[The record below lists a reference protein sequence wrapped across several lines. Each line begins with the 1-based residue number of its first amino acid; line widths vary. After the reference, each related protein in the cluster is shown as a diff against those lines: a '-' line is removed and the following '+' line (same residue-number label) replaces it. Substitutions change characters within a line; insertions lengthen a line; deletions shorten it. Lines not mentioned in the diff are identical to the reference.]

1 MMGASRP
8 SGASPAVA
16 PRALAPLAKALRE
29 GSLDLGD
36 YIESTLD
43 RVDELEATIQALLP
57 EPGRR
62 ERLRSEA
69 AALAAR
75 YPLPEGRPPLFGVL
89 LGVKDI
95 YAAEGFDT
103 RAGSRLPPKLFAMQ
117 EGPVVAALRR
127 AGALVLGKTVTTEFA
142 YFAPGPT
149 RNPWDTRRTPGG
161 SSSGSA
167 ASIAAGFCS
176 IATGTQTI
184 GSIARPAAFCG
195 VAGWKPRYGRL
206 SREGIVPFS
215 PSVDHAG
222 LFAPDAAGLALAA
235 SVVAGDWD
243 AARHAGALAA
253 FASKPPVLAVPEGPY
268 LLQAEPEG
276 LAGFERQ
283 LEALG
288 ALGFTV
294 IRLRAMDDIADINA
308 RHRRICAADMA
319 RVQKL
324 WFAAHEGLYA
334 KASAELI
341 RTGQA
346 IGDEELTRDMRGRE
360 ELRAILDATIAA
372 GGARFW
378 LSPSAPGAAPLGLE
392 ATGNPVMNLPWTHA
406 GLPTLTLPS
415 GHTAGGMPLGLQLA
429 GSFNEDEELLALG
442 ALIERRLEG
451 KA

>member
-1 MMGASRP
+1 MGASRP

-43 RVDELEATIQALLP
+43 RVDELEPTILALLP

-62 ERLRSEA
+62 ERLRAEA
-69 AALAAR
+69 ASLAAR
-75 YPLPEGRPPLFGVL
+75 YPIPEERPPLFGVL

-95 YAAEGFDT
+95 YAADGFQT
-103 RAGSRLPPKLFAMQ
+103 RAGSKLPPGLFAMPQ
-117 EGPVVAALRR
+117 GPVVAALRG

-142 YFAPGPT
+142 FFAPGPT
-149 RNPWDTRRTPGG
+149 RNPWDIKRTPGG

-167 ASIAAGFCS
+167 AAIAAGYCS
-176 IATGTQTI
+176 LATGTQTI
-184 GSIARPAAFCG
+184 GSVARPAAFCG
-195 VAGWKPRYGRL
+195 IAGWKPRFGRL

-235 SVVAGDWD
+235 SIVAGDWD
-243 AARHAGALAA
+243 AARHARALASFSA
-253 FASKPPVLAVPEGPY
+253 EPPTLAVPEGPY
-268 LLQAEPEG
+268 LAQAEPEG
-276 LAGFERQ
+276 LAAFERRVES
-283 LEALG
+283 LA
-288 ALGFTV
+288 AMGFAIV
-294 IRLRAMDDIADINA
+294 RLRAMDDIAEINA

-319 RVQKL
+319 RVHQG

-346 IGDEELTRDMRGRE
+346 IGDEELERDKRGRD
-360 ELRAILDATIAA
+360 ELRAILEAAIAA
-372 GGARFW
+372 SGARFW

-392 ATGNPVMNLPWTHA
+392 STGNPVMNLPWTHA

-415 GHTAGGMPLGLQLA
+415 GHSAGGMPLGLQVA

-442 ALIERRLEG
+442 MLIEGGRELKR
-451 KA
+451 